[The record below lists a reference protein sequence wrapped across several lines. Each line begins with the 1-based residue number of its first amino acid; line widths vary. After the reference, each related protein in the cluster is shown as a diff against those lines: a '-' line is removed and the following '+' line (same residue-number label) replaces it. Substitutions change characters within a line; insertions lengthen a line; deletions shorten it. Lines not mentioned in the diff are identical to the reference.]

1 MIGNLRINN
10 INEFDLLMALGFDG
24 SWNFNAKRNKAILEE
39 VCSVLN
45 KQSRDTKLKIMVYED
60 KEINQEE
67 CTVLLSTFVSELNK
81 QTIEKPLGVI
91 VYEYTESDYEQDLK
105 YAIEKFTVNRE
116 RPKSPLTDE
125 EKQIIQNLYSKGCS
139 KYQISNKLHISI
151 HTVNK
156 YCK

>member
-1 MIGNLRINN
+1 MIGGLRIKE
-10 INEFDLLMALGFDG
+10 INEYDLLMALGFDG
-24 SWNFNAKRNKAILEE
+24 SWNFNAKRCKAVLEE

-60 KEINQEE
+60 KEMNQEE
-67 CTVLLSTFVSELNK
+67 CTALLSMFVNELNK
-81 QTIEKPLGVI
+81 QTIEKPLNVI
-91 VYEYTESDYEQDLK
+91 VFENTETDYEQDLK

-156 YCK
+156 YTK